1 MSKHF
6 CGGKLISTA
15 LFAEAVPCSQSN
27 VMKDCSLHE
36 AIPASEEDSMS
47 GKNCCDTETTF
58 VKVVNEQLEVSLEL
72 DVKDYPALFATL
84 VIIIGLVPVE
94 NDIKTTNYLTY
105 KPPLLVYNLPV
116 SLQTFLI

>member
-1 MSKHF
+1 MSR
-6 CGGKLISTA
+6 
-15 LFAEAVPCSQSN
+15 
-27 VMKDCSLHE
+27 
-36 AIPASEEDSMS
+36 
-47 GKNCCDTETTF
+47 KNCCDTETTF
-58 VKVVNEQLEVSLEL
+58 VKVENEQLEVSLEL